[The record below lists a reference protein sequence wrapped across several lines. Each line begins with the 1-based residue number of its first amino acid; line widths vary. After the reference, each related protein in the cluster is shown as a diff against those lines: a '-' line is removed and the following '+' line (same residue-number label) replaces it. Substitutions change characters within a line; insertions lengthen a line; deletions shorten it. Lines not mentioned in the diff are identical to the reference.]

1 MIDGPYSVPA
11 APGVPATGLMAGVLC
26 AFSVPVVRGPAALP
40 PAQGVAAMN
49 AIDAAAMTPAFL
61 AVFAGAGGVC
71 AVTAVV
77 TFVRRAA
84 GPGKGLAREE
94 RQKAL
99 SPTLRAWSAG
109 RIVSGGVCRPD
120 DARPVAPDA
129 RKTAMADPRGFM
141 TTPRQEWPRR
151 PVEERVRD
159 WNEVYVPGALLPVV
173 GKQADRCMDCGIP
186 FCHHACPLGNL
197 IPEWN
202 DLVSRED
209 WRAAS
214 DRLHATNN
222 FPEFTGRLCPAP
234 CEAGCVLAINQPAV
248 TIKNVEC
255 AIADR
260 AWEDGSTRPRPP
272 ERLSERTVAVIGS
285 GPAGLAAAQQLTR
298 AGHTVTVYE
307 KNDRLGGLMRY
318 GIPEFKME
326 KHHLERRLEQMRA
339 EGTAFRTSAAVGRDV
354 GAVEL
359 RSRYDAVVVATGATA
374 WRELPVPGRELR
386 GVHQAM
392 EYLPLANRVREG
404 DLEAS
409 PLSAAGKHVVIVG
422 GGDTGA
428 DCLGTAVREG
438 AASVTQLDIYAQ
450 PGTERDEDAEPWP
463 TYPKLYRLSAAHEE
477 ARDLRTA
484 PAADADARLFA
495 ASTLRFA
502 GDADGHVRELHLT
515 EVDAQR
521 RPVPGTG
528 RTLPADLV
536 LLALGFSGPDRRDGL
551 IGQLGLTLEPRG
563 TIARDAGFAT
573 DVPGVFAAGD
583 AARGQSLIVW
593 AIAEGRAVAAAVDRY
608 LTGSSALPAPI
619 SAHDRPMTV

>member
-1 MIDGPYSVPA
+1 MG
-11 APGVPATGLMAGVLC
+11 
-26 AFSVPVVRGPAALP
+26 
-40 PAQGVAAMN
+40 
-49 AIDAAAMTPAFL
+49 
-61 AVFAGAGGVC
+61 
-71 AVTAVV
+71 
-77 TFVRRAA
+77 
-84 GPGKGLAREE
+84 
-94 RQKAL
+94 
-99 SPTLRAWSAG
+99 
-109 RIVSGGVCRPD
+109 
-120 DARPVAPDA
+120 
-129 RKTAMADPRGFM
+129 DPKGFM

-159 WNEVYVPGALLPVV
+159 WHEVYVPGALLPIIS
-173 GKQADRCMDCGIP
+173 KQADRCMDCGIP
-186 FCHHACPLGNL
+186 FCHDACPLGNL

-260 AWEDGSTRPRPP
+260 AWEEGFAPPRPP
-272 ERLSERTVAVIGS
+272 DRLSGRTVAVIGS
-285 GPAGLAAAQQLTR
+285 GPTGLAAAQQLTR
-298 AGHTVTVYE
+298 AGHTVAVYE
-307 KNDRLGGLMRY
+307 RDDRLGGLMRY

-326 KHHLERRLEQMRA
+326 KHHLDRRLEQMRA
-339 EGTAFRTSAAVGRDV
+339 EGTKFRMSTTVGRDV
-354 GAVEL
+354 GAGEL

-374 WRELPVPGRELR
+374 WRELPVPGRELA
-386 GVHQAM
+386 GIHQAM

-404 DLEAS
+404 DLEVS
-409 PLSAAGKHVVIVG
+409 PLCAAGRHVVIVG

-428 DCLGTAVREG
+428 DCLGTAVRDR
-438 AASVTQLDIYAQ
+438 AASVSQLDIYAQ
-450 PGTERDEDAEPWP
+450 PGTERDEDTEPWP
-463 TYPKLYRLSAAHEE
+463 TYPKIYRLSAAHEE
-477 ARDLRTA
+477 ARELRTA

-495 ASTLRFA
+495 ASTLRFT
-502 GDADGHVRELHLT
+502 GDADGHVRELHLV
-515 EVDAQR
+515 EVNAGR

-528 RTLPADLV
+528 RTIPADLV
-536 LLALGFSGPDRRDGL
+536 LLALGFSGPDRTDGL
-551 IGQLGLTLEPRG
+551 IDQLGMDLTPRG
-563 TIARDAGFAT
+563 TIARDDGFAT
-573 DVPGVFAAGD
+573 NVPGVFAAGD

-619 SAHDRPMTV
+619 GPYDRPMRV